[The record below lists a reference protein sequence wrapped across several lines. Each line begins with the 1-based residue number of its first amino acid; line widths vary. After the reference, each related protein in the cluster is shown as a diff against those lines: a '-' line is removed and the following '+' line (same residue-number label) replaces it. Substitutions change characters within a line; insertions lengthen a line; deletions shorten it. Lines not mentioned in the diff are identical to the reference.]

1 LGIEKVTRNTT
12 KETKMNIQEAR
23 ELYSEE
29 YSRTLIITD
38 HEIGLLIN
46 KHGVQGL
53 NKEGSPSFLIPLLD
67 DLEKRN
73 LLEHLKRAEEPFDL
87 DPYQISVEYQ
97 FIFNEPLEQG
107 INPAEV
113 LKKFNR
119 KSLMG
124 RIFTKQIF
132 YLTLYDMQHPN
143 DIFLKS

>member
-1 LGIEKVTRNTT
+1 
-12 KETKMNIQEAR
+12 
-23 ELYSEE
+23 
-29 YSRTLIITD
+29 
-38 HEIGLLIN
+38 
-46 KHGVQGL
+46 
-53 NKEGSPSFLIPLLD
+53 LIPLLD